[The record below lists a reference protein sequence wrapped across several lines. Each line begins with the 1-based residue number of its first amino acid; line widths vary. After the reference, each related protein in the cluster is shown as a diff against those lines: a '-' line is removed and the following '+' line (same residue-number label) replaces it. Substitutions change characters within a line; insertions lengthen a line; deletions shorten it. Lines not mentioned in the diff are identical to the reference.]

1 MFDLLIRN
9 GMVVDGS
16 GSEGFLADVGVAG
29 ERIAA
34 VGDLKRAEAGS
45 VLDAKDHVVAPGFI
59 DPHTHSDFTIPQD
72 PFCNSK
78 LRQGITTEIG
88 GNCGFSLFPLRPGKL
103 AAVKS
108 YVGFMPGSLAWEWGG
123 YRDLAAMLAKNG
135 TAGNFASLV
144 GHGMARIM
152 AMDFSSAKPATDQL
166 ALMSDLIRESLSEGA
181 VGLSL
186 GLAYPP
192 GSYADLEELTALGR
206 VTRAHP
212 KAVLTAHL
220 RDEGDGVVRSVGEIL
235 EIARATGVPVH
246 VSHHKATG
254 PANWGRVSETMDLMA
269 AASREGIDVTF
280 DVYPYTAGNTT
291 IVALFPKWSMDRGV
305 AGLIERL
312 SSDRDR
318 IALEMQAQARRVG
331 GWERIVVATVKTDA
345 NKRFEGK
352 SIAAIAQERNVDE
365 VCAIIDLCNEERGAV
380 NVLLFYIDDQDVKAV
395 MRHPLS
401 MFGSDG
407 KALKTEGP
415 LAAGKPHP
423 RNFGAYPRVLAKY
436 VREEKTLSLPEAV
449 RKMTSFPAEKFSIEG
464 RGLLK
469 TGRFADITVFD
480 PLAVRDAAT
489 FEDPK
494 RYPVGIPHV
503 VVNGKVVLRDSE
515 LTGALP
521 GKVLLRNG

>member
-1 MFDLLIRN
+1 
-9 GMVVDGS
+9 
-16 GSEGFLADVGVAG
+16 
-29 ERIAA
+29 
-34 VGDLKRAEAGS
+34 
-45 VLDAKDHVVAPGFI
+45 
-59 DPHTHSDFTIPQD
+59 
-72 PFCNSK
+72 
-78 LRQGITTEIG
+78 
-88 GNCGFSLFPLRPGKL
+88 
-103 AAVKS
+103 
-108 YVGFMPGSLAWEWGG
+108 
-123 YRDLAAMLAKNG
+123 
-135 TAGNFASLV
+135 
-144 GHGMARIM
+144 
-152 AMDFSSAKPATDQL
+152 
-166 ALMSDLIRESLSEGA
+166 
-181 VGLSL
+181 
-186 GLAYPP
+186 
-192 GSYADLEELTALGR
+192 
-206 VTRAHP
+206 
-212 KAVLTAHL
+212 
-220 RDEGDGVVRSVGEIL
+220 
-235 EIARATGVPVH
+235 
-246 VSHHKATG
+246 
-254 PANWGRVSETMDLMA
+254 
-269 AASREGIDVTF
+269 
-280 DVYPYTAGNTT
+280 
-291 IVALFPKWSMDRGV
+291 
-305 AGLIERL
+305 
-312 SSDRDR
+312 
-318 IALEMQAQARRVG
+318 MQAQARRVG

-407 KALKTEGP
+407 KVLKTEGP

-469 TGRFADITVFD
+469 AGRFADITVFD